1 MLITYLMLY
10 ALPLFIV
17 CVVLSILFGVF
28 YYVRYRK
35 LIKLEIETGQEELQ
49 VQANQIADLLYDR
62 ELLEEKFREVKEKNE
77 KRHAL
82 ISRLRDSKEDEV
94 ESLLKLIDEQGG
106 IDEIDISDFI

>member
-10 ALPLFIV
+10 ALPLFIFV
-17 CVVLSILFGVF
+17 SILSILFGVF
-28 YYVRYRK
+28 YYIRYRK
-35 LIKLEIETGQEELQ
+35 LIDLEIHTGQEELQ

-82 ISRLRDSKEDEV
+82 ISHLRDSKEDEV
-94 ESLLKLIDEQGG
+94 ESLLKLIDEQGS

>member
-28 YYVRYRK
+28 YYIRYRK
-35 LIKLEIETGQEELQ
+35 LIDLEIRTGQEELQ